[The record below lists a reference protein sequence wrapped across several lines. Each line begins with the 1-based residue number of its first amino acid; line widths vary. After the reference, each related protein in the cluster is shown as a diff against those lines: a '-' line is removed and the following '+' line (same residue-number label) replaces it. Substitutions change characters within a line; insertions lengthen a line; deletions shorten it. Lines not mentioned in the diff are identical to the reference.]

1 LISADKAKNRKKEK
15 SGIWMNQRRFKTETD
30 LTEINDLN
38 RLNSIV
44 CRQKQPYVSFVDPD
58 CKNTI
63 IFGTA
68 SFSNQ

>member
-1 LISADKAKNRKKEK
+1 
-15 SGIWMNQRRFKTETD
+15 MNPSCFKTETD

-38 RLNSIV
+38 RLNYIV
-44 CRQKQPYVSFVDPD
+44 CRQKEQYVSFVDPD

>member
-1 LISADKAKNRKKEK
+1 LISADKTKNRKKVK
-15 SGIWMNQRRFKTETD
+15 SGFWMNHGRFKTETD
-30 LTEINDLN
+30 LTEINALN
-38 RLNSIV
+38 RLISIV
-44 CRQKQPYVSFVDPD
+44 GRQTQPYVSFVDPD

>member
-1 LISADKAKNRKKEK
+1 
-15 SGIWMNQRRFKTETD
+15 MNQRRFKTETD

-58 CKNTI
+58 CKNTN